1 MKYQLKPILLA
12 ITSTVIANQS
22 IAAELQP
29 IVVEADFRPTNIEQS
44 ASSIAIIGGNE
55 IQKKNAQHIEQ
66 VLSSTANVN
75 AASGAS
81 RSRFFQIRGI
91 GERSQFSTPLN
102 PSVGLFIDGID
113 YSRTGN
119 AATLFDVQQVEVLKG
134 PQGTAFG
141 SSSLAGT
148 INIKSNE
155 ATNTP
160 AAKIQTTVGS
170 RNTADIGVML
180 NGPLSEDLVG
190 RISLYKHTSDG
201 NIKNNYL
208 DKTNT
213 QNEDEVTAKA
223 NLKWKASDKL
233 SFDLNLISLDINN
246 GFDAF
251 SFDNDLTTTT
261 DEPGDDIL
269 KSAAIGLT
277 TNYKINN
284 AINMALMLTKS
295 DTQTLYSFD
304 DDWTYENQ
312 YSGGYK
318 AKDSYARDR
327 KNSSADLRFLS
338 SDNGKIFNG
347 TTDWVAGLYVIEQIE
362 KLDRIYPYITSGA
375 LNSSYTTINKAVYGQ
390 LDHQLTDKTKLI
402 SGLRVES
409 FEADFKNSYGFNEK
423 TSETLF
429 GGKLGLSH
437 QYNIEHNT
445 YITLSKGY
453 KAGGVNADAD
463 LPNDRLSFDTETLW
477 NLETGLNSSL
487 FNGDLKT
494 RIALF
499 YAKRLDQQV
508 NSSTQKV
515 ASTDFTIYLDN
526 AATGESY
533 GLEAEADWIANDDLR
548 VLASLGLLQANFLDY
563 TYVDPN
569 DTTSTISLNGRDQA
583 HAPSYQF
590 SLGMEYAIDNN
601 WLLSANIEGK
611 DKFYF
616 SNSYNQE
623 SKAYTL
629 LNASLEYA
637 NKNWTLNFWGRNLA
651 DTKYATR
658 GFFFEID
665 PRVGA
670 DALYTQQGEPRT
682 VGVTVTYDY

>member
-1 MKYQLKPILLA
+1 MKTKLKPILLA
-12 ITSTVIANQS
+12 ISTTLSGQS
-22 IAAELQP
+22 IAAELEP
-29 IVVEADFRPTNIEQS
+29 VIVESDFRPTQVDKS
-44 ASSIAIIGGNE
+44 TTSIAIINE
-55 IQKKNAQHIEQ
+55 AEIAKKDAQHIEQ
-66 VLSSTANVN
+66 ILSATANVN

-81 RSRFFQIRGI
+81 RARYFQIRGI

-113 YSRTGN
+113 YSRVGN
-119 AATLFDVQQVEVLKG
+119 AGTLFDVKQVEVLKG

-155 ATNTP
+155 ASKTP

-190 RISLYKHTSDG
+190 RISVYKHTSDG
-201 NIKNNYL
+201 NIKNTYL

-223 NLKWKASDKL
+223 NLKWQASEKL

-246 GFDAF
+246 GYDAF

-284 AINMALMLTKS
+284 AVNMALTLTKS
-295 DTQTLYSFD
+295 DTQTLYSYD
-304 DDWTYENQ
+304 DDWTYTGQ
-312 YSGGYK
+312 YSGGYS

-327 KNSSADLRFLS
+327 KNQSIDLRFLS
-338 SDNGKIFNG
+338 SENGKIFNG
-347 TTDWVAGLYVIEQIE
+347 TTDWVTGLYAIKQIE
-362 KLDRIYPYITSGA
+362 KLNRVYPYITDGE
-375 LNSSYTTINKAVYGQ
+375 LNSSYTTINKAAYGQ

-402 SGLRVES
+402 AGLRVEN

-437 QYNIEHNT
+437 QYNTKHNT

-453 KAGGVNADAD
+453 KAGGVNADSD
-463 LPNDRLSFDTETLW
+463 LPNNRLSFDTETLW

-487 FNGDLKT
+487 LNGDLKT

-515 ASTDFTIYLDN
+515 GSPDFTIYLDN

-533 GLEAEADWIANDDLR
+533 GLEAEADWFANDDLR

-569 DTTSTISLNGRDQA
+569 NTTSTISLNGRDQA

-601 WLLSANIEGK
+601 WLVSANIEGK

-616 SNSYNQE
+616 SNSNNQT

-637 NKNWTLNFWGRNLA
+637 NKNWTLNIWGRNLA
-651 DTKYATR
+651 DTEYATR
-658 GFFFEID
+658 GFYFGID
-665 PRVGA
+665 PRTSYA
-670 DALYTQQGEPRT
+670 DALYTQQGEPRK
-682 VGVTVTYDY
+682 VGVTLTYDY

>member
-1 MKYQLKPILLA
+1 MKTNLKPILLA
-12 ITSTVIANQS
+12 ISATLSGQA
-22 IAAELQP
+22 IAAELEP
-29 IVVEADFRPTNIEQS
+29 VIIEADFRPTQVDES
-44 ASSIAIIGGNE
+44 TTSVAIINE
-55 IQKKNAQHIEQ
+55 AEIAKKNAQHIEQ

-75 AASGAS
+75 AASAAS
-81 RSRFFQIRGI
+81 RARYFQIRGI
-91 GERSQFSTPLN
+91 GERSQYSTPIN
-102 PSVGLFIDGID
+102 PSVGLFVDGID

-170 RNTADIGVML
+170 RNTADLGVML

-208 DKTNT
+208 DKSNT

-223 NLKWKASDKL
+223 NLKWQASDKL

-269 KSAAIGLT
+269 KSVAIGLT

-284 AINMALMLTKS
+284 AVNMALMLTKS

-304 DDWTYENQ
+304 DDWTYDGQ
-312 YSGGYK
+312 YAGGYS
-318 AKDSYARDR
+318 AVDSYARDR
-327 KNSSADLRFLS
+327 KNQSADLRFLS
-338 SDNGKIFNG
+338 SENGKIFNG

-362 KLDRIYPYITSGA
+362 KLNRVYPYITNGA

-390 LDHQLTDKTKLI
+390 LDHQLTYKTKLI

-437 QYNIEHNT
+437 QYNMEHNT

-515 ASTDFTIYLDN
+515 GSPDFTIYLDN

-533 GLEAEADWIANDDLR
+533 GLEAEADWLANDDLR

-569 DTTSTISLNGRDQA
+569 DTTSTISLNDRDQA

-616 SNSYNQE
+616 SNSYNEE

-651 DTKYATR
+651 DTEYATR
-658 GFFFEID
+658 GFFFGID
-665 PRVGA
+665 PRTGYA